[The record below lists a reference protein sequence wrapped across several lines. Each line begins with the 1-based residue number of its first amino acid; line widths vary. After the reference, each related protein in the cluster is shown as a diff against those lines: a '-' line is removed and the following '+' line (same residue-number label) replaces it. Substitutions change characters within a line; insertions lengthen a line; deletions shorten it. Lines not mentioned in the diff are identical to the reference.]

1 MRRAGVSNLQYN
13 RAALSK
19 LYFVRGG
26 GGGGGVGRGLTLDK
40 SPPSISLAMASVF
53 AVASLLS
60 GGRIPCPT
68 FLRLVT
74 YTTKSVLFSVRVCI

>member
-1 MRRAGVSNLQYN
+1 MRGAGVSNLQYN

-19 LYFVRGG
+19 LYFVRG

-74 YTTKSVLFSVRVCI
+74 